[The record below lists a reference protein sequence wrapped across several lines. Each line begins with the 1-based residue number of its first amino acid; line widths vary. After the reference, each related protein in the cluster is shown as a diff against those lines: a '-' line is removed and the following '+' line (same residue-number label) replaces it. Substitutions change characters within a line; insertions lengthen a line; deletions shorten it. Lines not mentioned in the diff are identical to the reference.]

1 MIHKSLTDPAETVLS
16 IESSQSTAVERLRL
30 YSNPFYCQN
39 THKIMNSSP
48 KQNTII
54 TLDIQIIC
62 IRIYWQ
68 IFLALG
74 VITKIP
80 EQKQAYDATMHNSI
94 NR

>member
-1 MIHKSLTDPAETVLS
+1 
-16 IESSQSTAVERLRL
+16 
-30 YSNPFYCQN
+30 
-39 THKIMNSSP
+39 MNSSP

-80 EQKQAYDATMHNSI
+80 EQKQAYDATMHNFI